1 MIRLEEDKKNI
12 KVGEYYVRV
21 NNVYVVG
28 DGGDLEILWR
38 LHSANGYKRV
48 VFAERLGGKE
58 EVRYHYF
65 SFEAKMYRVYNSIQ
79 GLLEQ
84 FGDVYVFD
92 LDEIPPNKKSVKRVA
107 GFFNK
112 KNVVVFA
119 SLLLAIV
126 SVWVVS
132 EKKRE
137 EEARARVVQTPPPP
151 PQVSQEP
158 PYIPCR
164 TNLPSFAK
172 LFDYSDQ
179 VLNGKLIKSVEDKTV
194 EMALELMEVKP
205 VEERAIRLPAGLD
218 ERDFNMQDMGDRV
231 VFSLSEYD
239 SCLMFIDLNKA
250 LPLVVEELTMGSC
263 RLSLEK
269 SCIRG

>member
-1 MIRLEEDKKNI
+1 MIRLEENKKNI

-38 LHSANGYKRV
+38 LHVANGCKRV

-65 SFEAKMYRVYNSIQ
+65 SFDARMYRVYSSIH

-92 LDEIPPNKKSVKRVA
+92 LDEISPNKKAVKRVV
-107 GFFNK
+107 GFLNSR
-112 KNVVVFA
+112 NVVVFGV
-119 SLLLAIV
+119 LLAAIFGV
-126 SVWVVS
+126 YIFSS
-132 EKKRE
+132 KRE
-137 EEARARVVQTPPPP
+137 VERPVVQPPPP
-151 PQVSQEP
+151 PIEDTQAPV
-158 PYIPCR
+158 YIPCR
-164 TNLPSFAK
+164 TNLPSFAQ

-179 VLNGKLIKSVEDKTV
+179 VLNGRLLKSFEDKTV
-194 EMALELMEVKP
+194 EMPLELMEVSAVEKTEIKLP
-205 VEERAIRLPAGLD
+205 VGLD
-218 ERDFNMQDMGDRV
+218 ERDFNMQDMGDRLI
-231 VFSLSEYD
+231 FSVGGYD
-239 SCLMFIDLNKA
+239 SCLMFIDLNRV
-250 LPLVVEELTMGSC
+250 LPLVVEELTLQSC
-263 RLSLEK
+263 LLSLEK